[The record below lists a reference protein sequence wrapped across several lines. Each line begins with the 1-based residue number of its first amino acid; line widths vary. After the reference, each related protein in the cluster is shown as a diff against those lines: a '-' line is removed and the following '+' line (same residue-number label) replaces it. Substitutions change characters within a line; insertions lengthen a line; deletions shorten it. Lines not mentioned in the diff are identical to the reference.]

1 MITPE
6 HSASSRT
13 KNRLREHKNL
23 VKEEVQFDPFK
34 VVGHEGK
41 HMTLF
46 LCNDEG
52 CLWGGWLPTNEFKE
66 IEDLQAAADASIV
79 VMNPKYRGC
88 VMAAHCILEARHDGD
103 CEFNNE

>member
-1 MITPE
+1 M
-6 HSASSRT
+6 
-13 KNRLREHKNL
+13 NN
-23 VKEEVQFDPFK
+23 
-34 VVGHEGK
+34 
-41 HMTLF
+41 
-46 LCNDEG
+46 
-52 CLWGGWLPTNEFKE
+52 E